1 MIKFFENIPEVVA
14 VMSEREDGS
23 MKLFRDNNLNLENRA
38 NFFEKIGIGKNKIIA
53 AEIVHGTTV
62 AIVDRASAG
71 IILGADGVVTKDE
84 NIFLSV
90 TVADCIPV
98 YFYDTEN
105 KIIGLVHAG
114 WRGIVGGIIENAV
127 KEILDLGGKVENM
140 KVALGPGINKRHF
153 EIKDDI
159 LGNFSDYAEFII
171 HKENKIFVNLKGI
184 IKQQLKDSNINSENI
199 EDNNQCTMENSR
211 YFSYRRDKPKVTE
224 AMVAIIGVNLQK

>member
-127 KEILDLGGKVENM
+127 KEILDLG
-140 KVALGPGINKRHF
+140 
-153 EIKDDI
+153 
-159 LGNFSDYAEFII
+159 
-171 HKENKIFVNLKGI
+171 
-184 IKQQLKDSNINSENI
+184 
-199 EDNNQCTMENSR
+199 
-211 YFSYRRDKPKVTE
+211 
-224 AMVAIIGVNLQK
+224 AIRSGCHLEHVS